1 MPTDTPTPPI
11 EPNNVPAS
19 KPPSQI
25 EVRRISKDDLI
36 DAVAAGVRDF
46 RAAPSYGLFFGL
58 FYALGGWAILLLLW
72 QFNLPYLAY
81 PMAMGFALIAPF
93 VVVGLYAV
101 SLAREKGEPL
111 SWSSVLGAI
120 RGSSRRDLRWMALIT
135 AFAFVI
141 WMDIAALS
149 SFAFLNFRALTP
161 DLVNE
166 LFTTP
171 AGLLFLLIGNTL
183 GALIAF
189 GIFSISLTSFPMLF
203 ERDLD
208 FVTAMTTSVRAVAA
222 NPVLMAVWCLTIA
235 ILVFISIASAFVGL
249 LVVLPV
255 LGHASWH
262 LYRKLIPA
270 PAKV

>member
-1 MPTDTPTPPI
+1 MPTEMPTPPI
-11 EPNNVPAS
+11 GPDDRPVS
-19 KPPSQI
+19 KPPGQI

-46 RAAPSYGLFFGL
+46 RAAPRYGLFIGL
-58 FYALGGWAILLLLW
+58 FYAIGGWAILLLLW

-81 PMAMGFALIAPF
+81 PMAMGFALIAPL

-161 DLVNE
+161 DIINE

-171 AGLLFLLIGNTL
+171 SGLLFLLIGNTL

-208 FVTAMTTSVRAVAA
+208 FVTAMTASVRAVAA

-235 ILVFISIASAFVGL
+235 VLVFISIASAFLGL
-249 LVVLPV
+249 LVVLPI

-262 LYRKLIPA
+262 LYRKLIPL

>member
-1 MPTDTPTPPI
+1 MPDDNRASTEAAKGASPPA
-11 EPNNVPAS
+11 PNDRIA
-19 KPPSQI
+19 
-25 EVRRISKDDLI
+25 VRTITKDDLI
-36 DAVAAGVRDF
+36 DSVAAGIRDF
-46 RAAPSYGLFFGL
+46 RAAPHYGLFFGAV
-58 FYALGGWAILLLLW
+58 YAAGGWIIVLLLW
-72 QFNLPYLAY
+72 RFGLPYLAY

-101 SLAREKGEPL
+101 SFAREKGEPL
-111 SWSSVLGAI
+111 SWPSVLGAI
-120 RGSSRRDLRWMALIT
+120 HGSSRRDLRWMALIT

-161 DLVNE
+161 DIVNE

-171 AGLLFLLIGNTL
+171 SGLLFLLIGNTL

-208 FVTAMTTSVRAVAA
+208 FVTAMSTSVRAVAA
-222 NPVLMAVWCLTIA
+222 NPLLMAAWCFVIA
-235 ILVFISIASAFVGL
+235 VSVTISIASAFLGL
-249 LVVLPV
+249 LVVLPI

-262 LYRKLIPA
+262 LYRKLVPA
-270 PAKV
+270 PQV

>member
-1 MPTDTPTPPI
+1 MTVETTPAAPPTGKAERI
-11 EPNNVPAS
+11 A
-19 KPPSQI
+19 
-25 EVRRISKDDLI
+25 VRRIGSEDLI
-36 DAVAAGVRDF
+36 DAVSAGMRDF
-46 RAAPSYGLFFGL
+46 RAAPQYGLFFGAV
-58 FYALGGWAILLLLW
+58 YALGGWTIFLLLW
-72 QFNLPYLAY
+72 RFGLPYLAY

-101 SLAREKGEPL
+101 SHAREQGRPL

-120 RGSSRRDLRWMALIT
+120 RGSGRRDLRWMALIT
-135 AFAFVI
+135 AFAFVL

-149 SFAFLNFRALTP
+149 SFAFLGFRPLTP
-161 DLVNE
+161 DIFNE

-171 AGLLFLLIGNTL
+171 SGLIFLLMGNLL
-183 GALIAF
+183 GAIIAF
-189 GIFSISLTSFPMLF
+189 AIFSISLTSFPMLF

-222 NPVLMAVWCLTIA
+222 NPWLMAFWCAAIA
-235 ILVFISIASAFVGL
+235 ILVIISVASAFLGL
-249 LVVLPV
+249 FVTLPI

-270 PAKV
+270 PAA